1 MSTLSPLVVLS
12 YFPILLVRTSRD
24 SVALPNRSPRA
35 AATFG
40 RAARARSSLRD
51 APRSRVRARTTTRDD
66 ATGRS
71 RATNHGDEHQRQARD
86 GFDRAREQ
94 HRGGQGGERHHPHD
108 ARAEVDVEDDFR
120 RFGRYDDD
128 DAEMTTRT
136 LRLRVGHA
144 RVASVARAIGET
156 RSDRVNAAGEKSTR
170 ASERTRFD
178 GDGTLERGGTGTR
191 ALTRARSVLAGG
203 RTSER
208 DGDRRRMV
216 IGCFGRVTDLA
227 RVLLKRRHRV
237 DE

>member
-1 MSTLSPLVVLS
+1 MSTLSPLVVSS

-128 DAEMTTRT
+128 DDDDDDDAIS
-136 LRLRVGHA
+136 RLRA
-144 RVASVARAIGET
+144 SPRVSRAARA
-156 RSDRVNAAGEKSTR
+156 RSMKRGATESTR
-170 ASERTRFD
+170 RAKSQRERTNERTRFD
-178 GDGTLERGGTGTR
+178 GDGTLERGGTR
-191 ALTRARSVLAGG
+191 NASVDASAISARWWSNVRARWRSA
-203 RTSER
+203 S
-208 DGDRRRMV
+208 DGDWMFWT
-216 IGCFGRVTDLA
+216 GD
-227 RVLLKRRHRV
+227 
-237 DE
+237 